1 MEEKMKKEKVLYVKV
16 DKEMHEKMKEVAKQ
30 KGVRMTD
37 IIRILL
43 SHFLSGKIEIEDEF
57 FSIRS
62 ERFKKLNCSYC
73 GKEFWKYIT
82 TIHSRQKIFFCSR
95 ECYLKY
101 KEKNHRV
108 VKNCA
113 VCGKEFTILL
123 SDYKAR
129 MKRRSERIKN
139 EWFCS
144 KECFGKWIG
153 KNRAK
158 GKKEGSAE
166 MEKI

>member
-1 MEEKMKKEKVLYVKV
+1 
-16 DKEMHEKMKEVAKQ
+16 
-30 KGVRMTD
+30 
-37 IIRILL
+37 
-43 SHFLSGKIEIEDEF
+43 
-57 FSIRS
+57 
-62 ERFKKLNCSYC
+62 
-73 GKEFWKYIT
+73 
-82 TIHSRQKIFFCSR
+82 
-95 ECYLKY
+95 
-101 KEKNHRV
+101 
-108 VKNCA
+108 
-113 VCGKEFTILL
+113 
-123 SDYKAR
+123 